1 MIKGIVIIR
10 DMSSLHL
17 RPATKL
23 SKIANAYNCSI
34 KLVSGNISANVKSI
48 ISLLGACVKF
58 GQEVELICDGED
70 ETEAF
75 ENVKGFLEGFEGD
88 KE

>member
-23 SKIANAYNCSI
+23 SKIANEYKCSI
-34 KLVSGNISANVKSI
+34 KLASGNVSANVKSI

-58 GQEVELICDGED
+58 GQEVELICDGDD
-70 ETEAF
+70 EQEAF
-75 ENVKGFLEGFEGD
+75 ESVKGFLEGFQED
-88 KE
+88 NE